1 MLRKKRPSSEVV
13 LYNFDVKNQELKLLH
28 RGEDIPAEFRSYQK
42 LWRLTDKHRKVET
55 IIISI

>member
-1 MLRKKRPSSEVV
+1 MLRKKCDTSEVV

-28 RGEDIPAEFRSYQK
+28 RGEDIPVEFRNYQK

>member
-1 MLRKKRPSSEVV
+1 MIRKKSETSEVV

-28 RGEDIPAEFRSYQK
+28 RSEDIPTEFRSYQK